1 MHNYY
6 LLYVIY
12 SKNISESLYLKFYIQ
27 LLEFFLY
34 MIIVII
40 IERVNI
46 EYVTV
51 FCYEFSK
58 NYNLFICLWKIIL
71 RLLMQ
76 CQH

>member
-40 IERVNI
+40 IECVNI

-51 FCYEFSK
+51 FVMNFQ
-58 NYNLFICLWKIIL
+58 KIIIFL
-71 RLLMQ
+71 FVYGKLY
-76 CQH
+76 